1 MSTIEPIEYNS
12 RLREITA
19 VLRKHN
25 ITRGVTPKKL
35 REILEDL
42 GPTFIKLGQ
51 IMSMHSDILPKRYCD
66 ELMLLRSEVTPMPF
80 EDVVSVIEESYGRS
94 WKRVFSSIEETPQ
107 GSASIAQVHR
117 AVLKNGDEV
126 VVKVQRRGIYEKM
139 ARDIDLLHKAVKLMP
154 PVSIKGMADLDL
166 VLDEMWSV
174 TRDEMNFLTE
184 AANMEEFARRNKEVS
199 FVGTPVLYQQ
209 YTTVNVLV
217 MEYIDGIGIDDKEA
231 LTENGYDLKEIGS
244 KLVDNYIKQV
254 MDDGFFH
261 ADPHSGNVK
270 IREGRIIWIDMGMM
284 GRLTEHDREM
294 IGKAVQGV
302 ALNDVGLIQQAVLA
316 IGEFKERPD
325 QRKLYED
332 IEGLLLKYGNTE
344 MGQINIASVMTDLMD
359 VMKNNKI
366 KMPHGLTMLAR
377 GLTHMEGVL
386 ADIAPDINMVEIA
399 TAHMSGEFFRNF
411 DFKKELKSSGRSIIK
426 SFRKALDIPS
436 MVADMMNGYLKGQAK
451 VNLDL
456 QVTDDLAQLLRRLVR
471 NIVMG
476 LWVMALLISSSII
489 CTTDMTPK
497 ILGITNRRIQP
508 VKKDK
513 KNPLGASFGYAFEG
527 ILTGIR
533 KERNMKIHCLA
544 IVAVTCAG
552 TLFHITPVE
561 WCICLLL
568 FALVASLELV
578 NTAVEAVV
586 DLATEERR
594 PLAKIAKDTAAGA
607 VLFAAI
613 ISVIIGLIIFLPYV
627 LELLRKM

>member
-1 MSTIEPIEYNS
+1 MSNMSTIEPIQYNS

-19 VLRKHN
+19 VLRRHN
-25 ITRGVTPKKL
+25 ITKGVTPKKL
-35 REILEDL
+35 RAILEDL

-66 ELMLLRSEVTPMPF
+66 ELMLLRTEVTPMPF
-80 EDVVSVIEESYGRS
+80 DEVVSVIEKSYGRS
-94 WKRVFSSIEETPQ
+94 WRRVFSSMEEKPQ

-117 AVLKNGDEV
+117 ATLRNGEEV
-126 VVKVQRRGIYEKM
+126 VVKVQRKGIYGKM
-139 ARDIDLLHKAVKLMP
+139 ARDIALLHKAVKLMP

-174 TRDEMNFLTE
+174 TREEMNFLTE
-184 AANMEEFARRNKEVS
+184 ASNMEEFARRNKEVN
-199 FVGTPVLYQQ
+199 FVGTPKLYQQ

-217 MEYIDGIGIDDKEA
+217 MEYIDGCGIDDKEE
-231 LTENGYDLKEIGS
+231 LTERGYDLKEIGT

-270 IREGRIIWIDMGMM
+270 IRDGKIIWIDMGMM

-302 ALNDVGLIQQAVLA
+302 ALGDVGLIQQAVLG

-332 IEGLLLKYGNTE
+332 IDGLLMKYGNVD
-344 MGQINIASVMTDLMD
+344 MGSMNVAEVMTDLMD

-386 ADIAPDINMVEIA
+386 ADIAPDINIVEIA
-399 TAHMSGEFFRNF
+399 TAHVSGQFFRNL
-411 DFKKELKSSGRSIIK
+411 DLKKELKSSGKSVLK

-436 MVADMMNGYLKGQAK
+436 MISDMMSGYLKGQAK

-497 ILGITNRRIQP
+497 ILGIPAI
-508 VKKDK
+508 
-513 KNPLGASFGYAFEG
+513 GAFGYMLAFL
-527 ILTGIR
+527 IVMYVFIKHLFSR
-533 KERNMKIHCLA
+533 K
-544 IVAVTCAG
+544 
-552 TLFHITPVE
+552 
-561 WCICLLL
+561 
-568 FALVASLELV
+568 
-578 NTAVEAVV
+578 
-586 DLATEERR
+586 
-594 PLAKIAKDTAAGA
+594 
-607 VLFAAI
+607 
-613 ISVIIGLIIFLPYV
+613 
-627 LELLRKM
+627 